1 MLANFSLHPCLIV
14 KFYQSSIWVPI
25 LAAEGPF
32 WVPTYLNCKQ
42 VNVFLPQLYRR
53 DLKGVLKTAFGFM
66 GKEKE
71 DEEREIALAVEG
83 TTETLKQTEVLE
95 TSMEVNIAVSDAE
108 KDVESSDSEL
118 YGLVV
123 FQI

>member
-1 MLANFSLHPCLIV
+1 
-14 KFYQSSIWVPI
+14 
-25 LAAEGPF
+25 
-32 WVPTYLNCKQ
+32 
-42 VNVFLPQLYRR
+42 
-53 DLKGVLKTAFGFM
+53 M